1 MSHSDAPIA
10 ASTCDLIFSL
20 PHLPLVD
27 PSSSA
32 SFGLLGFP
40 RFSAS
45 SFSGPS
51 HLVDVFHFFVLPTA
65 APSYDI
71 STSIMTKCHYDL
83 ERISSGGVTHVVFV
97 ILRLGRQMFE
107 MVRYQSALIDV

>member
-1 MSHSDAPIA
+1 MSHSDTLTA
-10 ASTCDLIFSL
+10 AFTCSLIFSS

-32 SFGLLGFP
+32 SFCRLGFP

-65 APSYDI
+65 APGYDI
-71 STSIMTKCHYDL
+71 STSIMTTCHYDH
-83 ERISSGGVTHVVFV
+83 ERISSGGITHVVLMK
-97 ILRLGRQMFE
+97 LRLRREVFE
-107 MVRYQSALIDV
+107 MIRYQSALIDI